1 MRASLAPLALD
12 GADAEHVANAA
23 RSIWRDVDAALSPI
37 IGQRGVAALYRR
49 SLDLVRAD
57 HPCLVAVY
65 DAAFE
70 RDEFLALQAVLAR
83 QESSDAAGANDALL
97 QTFCDLLT
105 TLIGASLTERLLQT
119 VWDKH
124 RSGDAARGT
133 SL

>member
-12 GADAEHVANAA
+12 GADAEHIANAA

-49 SLDLVRAD
+49 SLDLTRAD
-57 HPCLVAVY
+57 YHCLVAVY
-65 DAAFE
+65 DAASE
-70 RDEFLALQAVLAR
+70 RDEFVALQAALAR
-83 QESSDAAGANDALL
+83 QENSDAAVANDALL
-97 QTFCDLLT
+97 QTFCNLLT
-105 TLIGASLTERLLQT
+105 TLIGASLTERLLQA

-124 RSGDAARGT
+124 TSGDAARGT